1 MALKSDELYAILNK
15 KIEEGGG
22 GGGGTKNYN
31 ELSNKPQINGVEL
44 YGNMLPSDLGL
55 ADEESVLGIE
65 SNIESISEELD
76 ALKNYI
82 LVSDRPTTWLEVDSA
97 VTNGLAKDIY
107 AIGDMFSDFK
117 WIDTE
122 TNTSYDY
129 DMQVNHFEDVELEN
143 GTIRKDAMWVQA
155 HWAHPFGVQF
165 SHERAFLRCPEG
177 LSAGTYYFTIE
188 SAWGNNISAGDVVC
202 FTITNDVPIGGRIA
216 GCYGAPDQAKSNWR
230 IYVFDAD
237 GLNTL
242 ETVVPTFTATGTN
255 LGVQKLSQRSGN
267 LNSTQEMAY
276 GWNRWKTS
284 ALRQYLNSSL
294 PKNQW
299 WTAQDGWDIRPNE
312 LSTKAGFLSGC
323 SEDFINAIK
332 TVKVTTYTNIV
343 NDGGGADITYDK
355 VIVPSLEQIY
365 VNPEINGEGQ
375 YHDYWKQKSGANSPL
390 AQNVTYP
397 NIITYAVENHTL
409 AKNINLRSARRP
421 FTAHSRWC
429 VYSSGNVS
437 YGNAMTAWNWSFS
450 PLVVI

>member
-65 SNIESISEELD
+65 SNIESISEGLT

-122 TNTSYDY
+122 TSTSYDY

-165 SHERAFLRCPEG
+165 THPRAFLKCPNG
-177 LSAGTYYFTIE
+177 LSAGTYYFTFE
-188 SAWGNNISAGDVVC
+188 SDWGASGYVVAGESVS
-202 FTITNDVPIGGRIA
+202 FTITNDVPVGGRIA
-216 GCYGAPDQAKSNWR
+216 GCYDALRQAKSNWR
-230 IYVFDAD
+230 IYVYDSD
-237 GLNTL
+237 GLNVI
-242 ETVVPTFTATGTN
+242 ETSPSKAF
-255 LGVQKLSQRSGN
+255 GV
-267 LNSTQEMAY
+267 
-276 GWNRWKTS
+276 
-284 ALRQYLNSSL
+284 
-294 PKNQW
+294 
-299 WTAQDGWDIRPNE
+299 
-312 LSTKAGFLSGC
+312 F
-323 SEDFINAIK
+323 
-332 TVKVTTYTNIV
+332 V
-343 NDGGGADITYDK
+343 
-355 VIVPSLEQIY
+355 
-365 VNPEINGEGQ
+365 
-375 YHDYWKQKSGANSPL
+375 
-390 AQNVTYP
+390 
-397 NIITYAVENHTL
+397 
-409 AKNINLRSARRP
+409 
-421 FTAHSRWC
+421 
-429 VYSSGNVS
+429 
-437 YGNAMTAWNWSFS
+437 
-450 PLVVI
+450 

>member
-31 ELSNKPQINGVEL
+31 ELINKPQINGVEL

-155 HWAHPFGVQF
+155 HWAHPFGVDF

-188 SAWGNNISAGDVVC
+188 TAWGNNVSAGDVVC
-202 FTITNDVPIGGRIA
+202 FTITNDVPVGGRIA

-242 ETVVPTFTATGTN
+242 ETVVPTFTAAGTN
-255 LGVQKLSQRSGN
+255 LGVQKHNQRSGN

-284 ALRQYLNSSL
+284 ALRQYLNSSAS
-294 PKNQW
+294 KNEW
-299 WTAQDGWDIRPNE
+299 WVAQDEWDIRPNQ
-312 LSTKAGFLSGC
+312 LSTNAGFLSGC

-332 TVKVTTYTNIV
+332 TVKVTTYTNTV
-343 NDGGGADITYDK
+343 NDGGNADITYDK
-355 VIVPSLEQIY
+355 VILPSLEQIY
-365 VNPEINGEGQ
+365 VSPEISGEGH

-390 AQNVTYP
+390 AQFGTYP
-397 NIITYAVENHTL
+397 NMITYAVENHTSAQL
-409 AKNINLRSARRP
+409 VALRSARRP
-421 FTAHSRWC
+421 GANIRWG
-429 VYSSGNVS
+429 VYSSGYVNHGYAS
-437 YGNAMTAWNWSFS
+437 SAWRFS
-450 PLVVI
+450 PLVAI

>member
-31 ELSNKPQINGVEL
+31 ELINKPQINGVEL

-129 DMQVNHFEDVELEN
+129 DMQVNHFEDVELED

-165 SHERAFLRCPEG
+165 TYPRAFLKCPNG
-177 LSAGTYYFTIE
+177 LSAGTYYFTFE
-188 SAWGNNISAGDVVC
+188 SDWGTSGYVVAGEAVS
-202 FTITNDVPIGGRIA
+202 FTITNDVPVGGRIA
-216 GCYGAPDQAKSNWR
+216 GCYNASQQAKSNWR
-230 IYVFDAD
+230 IYVYDSD
-237 GLNTL
+237 GLNVI
-242 ETVVPTFTATGTN
+242 ETVIPTFEATGTN
-255 LGVQKLSQRSGN
+255 LGVQHLRGREGN
-267 LNSTQEMAY
+267 LNSTQEMAL
-276 GWNRWKTS
+276 GSNRWKTS
-284 ALRQYLNSSL
+284 AIRQYLNSSAG
-294 PKNQW
+294 KGEW
-299 WTAQDGWDIRPNE
+299 WTACDEWDIAPDKLN
-312 LSTKAGFLSGC
+312 TKAGFLSGC
-323 SEDFINAIK
+323 SQDFIDAIK
-332 TVKVTTYTNIV
+332 TIKVTTYTNTV
-343 NDGGGADITYDK
+343 TGEGSADITYDK
-355 VIVPSLEQIY
+355 VILPSLEQIY
-365 VNPEINGEGQ
+365 VNPQIQGEGE
-375 YHDYWKQKSGANSPL
+375 YHQYWKEKSGANSPL
-390 AQNVTYP
+390 AQYGTYP
-397 NIITYAVENHTL
+397 NMITYAVENHNSPQAVL
-409 AKNINLRSARRP
+409 CRSADRGSV
-421 FTAHSRWC
+421 FSRWY
-429 VYSSGNVS
+429 VSSSGNINVTPAS
-437 YGNAMTAWNWSFS
+437 YTTRFS
-450 PLVVI
+450 PIVVI